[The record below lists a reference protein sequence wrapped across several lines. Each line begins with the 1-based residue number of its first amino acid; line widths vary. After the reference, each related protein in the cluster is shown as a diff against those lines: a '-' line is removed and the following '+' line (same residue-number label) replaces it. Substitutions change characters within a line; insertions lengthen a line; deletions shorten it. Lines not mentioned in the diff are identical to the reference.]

1 MKLGEKN
8 DFINIHT
15 SKKNMFLYEEVIR
28 KYDTDLVIHILYI
41 FFIRIIFTDV
51 KAMSWWGVLNSY
63 ILVCQIQKKNVL
75 PKL

>member
-1 MKLGEKN
+1 MKLGKKN

-51 KAMSWWGVLNSY
+51 KAMS
-63 ILVCQIQKKNVL
+63 
-75 PKL
+75 